1 MDKIL
6 QIIRGCTNTGK
17 STIATSLAV
26 YEVSADKYP
35 GIYDEQGKYNVS
47 KQKEAHK
54 WCQKMTEKFMR
65 KDATPIAVH
74 NTFSREWE
82 YRPYVELARR
92 YGYAV
97 QIVHTE
103 RLTPPP
109 GKEKY
114 DNGHN
119 VPEEAIDSMLR
130 RWEPVDKKIIP
141 PLEELVK
148 EAIAAKSLML
158 RAGTRIICDRDGTLA
173 RTKSSKTFPVNTE
186 DFELTDFARKLGTVA
201 RVNEISIASN
211 QRGVGRGIKQ
221 IEAVFEE
228 MNYIYSLLLSQG
240 RIGVNRIAIAT
251 RYKAN
256 YCWIYTPT
264 NAKSM
269 AYGKSSVDEKLRFDK
284 PGYGML
290 AIISEN
296 NPFVYFGNSPEDWEA
311 VVNYRKNNPE
321 TKCAYCP
328 VELIELL

>member
-17 STIATSLAV
+17 STIAASLAV

-35 GIYDEQGKYNVS
+35 GIYDEQGEYNVS

-82 YRPYVELARR
+82 YNPYIELAQQ

-97 QIVHTE
+97 QIIHTE

-119 VPEEAIDSMLR
+119 VPEEIIDSMLR

-148 EAIAAKSLML
+148 EAIAARELIKDPRTM
-158 RAGTRIICDRDGTLA
+158 TICDRDGTITK
-173 RTKSSKTFPVNTE
+173 TKSGKTFPVHAN
-186 DFELTDFARKLGTVA
+186 DFKVTDFALKLGHLLPVK
-201 RVNEISIASN
+201 EISVASN
-211 QRGVGRGIKQ
+211 QRAIGRNIKST
-221 IEAVFEE
+221 ETVLEE
-228 MNYIYSLLLSQG
+228 MSYINSLLLTSG
-240 RIGVNRIAIAT
+240 LGVDKFAFAPEYKSRICYLYNPLT
-251 RYKAN
+251 K
-256 YCWIYTPT
+256 
-264 NAKSM
+264 KSTTYNIKKD
-269 AYGKSSVDEKLRFDK
+269 APGRFDK
-284 PGYGML
+284 PGHSML
-290 AIISEN
+290 TLLTFGRRQ
-296 NPFVYFGNSPEDWEA
+296 FVYFGNSPEDWEA